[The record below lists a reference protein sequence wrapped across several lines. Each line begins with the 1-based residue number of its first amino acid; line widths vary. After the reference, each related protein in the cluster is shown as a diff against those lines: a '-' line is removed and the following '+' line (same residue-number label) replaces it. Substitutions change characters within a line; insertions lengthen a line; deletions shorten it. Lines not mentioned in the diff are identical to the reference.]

1 MKLVILKLVTLSFLL
16 LAVFSI
22 DSSDQI
28 IGKWQNPD
36 KNRQIEIFK
45 KGDLY
50 YGKIHWLKDTKD
62 IKVKKG
68 DIVMKDIKFSDEKW
82 IGKIKVPARDSDFD
96 MEITMPDKD
105 KLNIKASY
113 GIMSRI
119 KVWTRIK

>member
-16 LAVFSI
+16 LACFSI
-22 DSSDQI
+22 VDSDQI

-36 KNRQIEIFK
+36 ENRQIEIFK
-45 KGDLY
+45 EGGLY

-62 IKVKKG
+62 NKVKKG
-68 DIVMKDIKFSDEKW
+68 DVVMKDIKFSDEKW
-82 IGKIKVPARDSDFD
+82 IGKIKVPARDNAFD
-96 MEITMPDKD
+96 MEITMPNKD